1 MAVSRRTD
9 DLSILNAIAEELNRT
24 VDVDEALDRTLA
36 LVTKLLRLSTGWI
49 WLLDPQTAHFYK
61 AAAHNLPPYLQD
73 PVRMAGSWCTC
84 TEEFGEGHLA
94 AKNIDVIE
102 CSRLK
107 PAVQKNLTDLT
118 QGLRFHASIPLYF
131 QDKPLGIMNVTGP
144 KWRRLTKDELRLLSM
159 IGYQIGIT
167 VERARLAEESA
178 RLARAEERT
187 RIAREIHDTLA
198 QGLTA
203 IALQIEAALQRI
215 DGSAVEARAR
225 LQRALDVARENLE
238 DARRSVLAL
247 RSSPPRGPLGE
258 ALTALARG
266 FTSETGVRVRVR
278 RSVGDLALPPP
289 FEDEL
294 FRIAQESLA
303 NIRKHAGATEVVMTL
318 HARAREVRLTVAD
331 NGRGFRMSK
340 TSGAGESGQGIL
352 GMRERA
358 RLLGG
363 DLRISSAPGRGTTVT
378 ASAKVPAVG
387 ARS

>member
-1 MAVSRRTD
+1 MAQTRRTD

-24 VDVDEALDRTLA
+24 VDVGEALDRTLA
-36 LVTKLLRLSTGWI
+36 LVTELLRLSTGWI
-49 WLLDPQTAHFYK
+49 WLLDPDTDRFYK

-84 TEEFGEGHLA
+84 TEEFRDGDLA

-107 PAVQKNLTDLT
+107 PAVEKNLTDLT
-118 QGLRFHASIPLYF
+118 QGLRFHASIPLHF
-131 QDKPLGIMNVTGP
+131 QDKPLGIMNLTGP
-144 KWRRLTKDELRLLSM
+144 SWRRLTKDELRLLSM

-203 IALQIEAALQRI
+203 IALQIEAALQRLE
-215 DGSAVEARAR
+215 GPAVEARER
-225 LQRALDVARENLE
+225 LGRALDIARDNLE

-247 RSSPPRGPLGE
+247 RSSPPARGPLGE

-278 RSVGDLALPPP
+278 RSGNGVLPAT

-294 FRIAQESLA
+294 FRIASESLA
-303 NIRKHAGATEVVMTL
+303 NVRKHARATEVVMTL
-318 HARAREVRLTVAD
+318 QVRLRDVRVTVTD
-331 NGRGFRMSK
+331 NGRGFQADPAP
-340 TSGAGESGQGIL
+340 GNAAGQGIL

-358 RLLGG
+358 RLIGG
-363 DLRISSAPGRGTTVT
+363 DLRIDSAPGKGTTVT
-378 ASAKVPAVG
+378 VSAKLPEAG
-387 ARS
+387 SRA